1 MKKRVFTVLL
11 FILAFLNQG
20 LFSQNYHPDAIDIPY
35 KKFVLPNGLRLVV
48 HEDHKAPIVA
58 VNIWY
63 HVGSKN
69 EKPGKSGFAHL
80 FEHLMFNGSENY
92 NTDYFQALEAI
103 GATDLNGTTNEDR
116 TNYFQNVPVNALD
129 QVLWLESDRM
139 GHLLGAIDQ
148 AKLDEQRGVVKNE
161 KRQGE
166 NQPYAKGWDIIQ
178 KEMFPPHH
186 PYGHT
191 VIGEM
196 EDLESA
202 SVEDV
207 HEWFKAYYGA
217 ANAVLVIAGDITP
230 EVAYEKAML
239 YFGNIPAG
247 PTIARPLVNIPK
259 RTGETRS
266 EFQDRVPEAQVVMVW
281 NTPQWGT
288 EESVYLDLVS
298 DVLSSGKNSR
308 LYKKLVYDLQFCTSV
323 FSFNNPSEIAGNFYI
338 GARVKQGH
346 TVAEVEKAIN
356 EELMSFLNNGPTDEE
371 INRVKSAYF
380 AGFIKGLE
388 RIGGFGG
395 KSDLLASNE
404 VYGNTPD
411 AYKQQLKWYHQA
423 NAGQLLQ
430 TSNKWLSDGRFV
442 LVCNPLPDFSV
453 TGKEADR
460 SKIPALTAPA
470 EVTFP
475 AIQRATLKN
484 GMKVLLTQRKESP
497 TVVAS
502 MMFDAGFT
510 SDKFGGQLGLASIS
524 MSMLME
530 GTKTKNALE
539 INEQLQLLGAS
550 MNASNDLDYS
560 YITLNTLRQNLDK
573 SLDLMA
579 DVALNPAFPEAD
591 FKRLQ
596 DQQISGIQ
604 NEKKQPRSMVMRIA
618 PTLLY
623 GEDHPY
629 AMPMSGLGEEETVR
643 NLTTKNIRDFYSRW
657 MKPNN
662 ATIVVTGDI
671 SMTELVNAL
680 ESRFGSWAKGT
691 TPKKEIPVVS
701 AKNNGKIY
709 VIDRPESPQTMIYSG
724 YLIDKYGSVDE
735 NALDQVNNVLGGDF
749 TSRINMNI
757 REDKHWSYGVRS
769 FVQNTKGQRP
779 FLIMA
784 PVQTDKTKESVQ
796 EITKEIS
803 SFITDK
809 QMTEAEF
816 DKTKQNTVM
825 GMAGMWETNAAV
837 NGSARSLLRY
847 GLSDSYWNDYAKSVQ
862 KLSLNDTKSVAKKVL
877 QPSNLSWF
885 MAGSADKILPGLSE
899 LGMEIILIDANGNL
913 VKKKNP

>member
-1 MKKRVFTVLL
+1 
-11 FILAFLNQG
+11 
-20 LFSQNYHPDAIDIPY
+20 
-35 KKFVLPNGLRLVV
+35 
-48 HEDHKAPIVA
+48 
-58 VNIWY
+58 
-63 HVGSKN
+63 
-69 EKPGKSGFAHL
+69 
-80 FEHLMFNGSENY
+80 
-92 NTDYFQALEAI
+92 
-103 GATDLNGTTNEDR
+103 
-116 TNYFQNVPVNALD
+116 
-129 QVLWLESDRM
+129 
-139 GHLLGAIDQ
+139 
-148 AKLDEQRGVVKNE
+148 
-161 KRQGE
+161 
-166 NQPYAKGWDIIQ
+166 
-178 KEMFPPHH
+178 
-186 PYGHT
+186 
-191 VIGEM
+191 
-196 EDLESA
+196 
-202 SVEDV
+202 
-207 HEWFKAYYGA
+207 
-217 ANAVLVIAGDITP
+217 
-230 EVAYEKAML
+230 
-239 YFGNIPAG
+239 
-247 PTIARPLVNIPK
+247 
-259 RTGETRS
+259 
-266 EFQDRVPEAQVVMVW
+266 
-281 NTPQWGT
+281 
-288 EESVYLDLVS
+288 
-298 DVLSSGKNSR
+298 
-308 LYKKLVYDLQFCTSV
+308 
-323 FSFNNPSEIAGNFYI
+323 
-338 GARVKQGH
+338 
-346 TVAEVEKAIN
+346 
-356 EELMSFLNNGPTDEE
+356 
-371 INRVKSAYF
+371 
-380 AGFIKGLE
+380 
-388 RIGGFGG
+388 
-395 KSDLLASNE
+395 
-404 VYGNTPD
+404 
-411 AYKQQLKWYHQA
+411 
-423 NAGQLLQ
+423 
-430 TSNKWLSDGRFV
+430 
-442 LVCNPLPDFSV
+442 
-453 TGKEADR
+453 
-460 SKIPALTAPA
+460 
-470 EVTFP
+470 
-475 AIQRATLKN
+475 
-484 GMKVLLTQRKESP
+484 
-497 TVVAS
+497 VVAS
-502 MMFDAGFT
+502 MMFDAGFS

-680 ESRFGSWAKGT
+680 ESRFGSWTKGT

-701 AKNNGKIY
+701 AKNNGKIF

-862 KLSLNDTKSVAKKVL
+862 KLSLNDTKTVAKKVL